1 MPRLWD
7 LLTEQEK
14 KYLTQRF
21 KYTLPDNSLDEVEA
35 IEEVAKIMTERPK
48 GTQAVVGK
56 IPVSRNR

>member
-21 KYTLPDNSLDEVEA
+21 KFTPPDNSLDEVEA
-35 IEEVAKIMTERPK
+35 VEIMTERPK